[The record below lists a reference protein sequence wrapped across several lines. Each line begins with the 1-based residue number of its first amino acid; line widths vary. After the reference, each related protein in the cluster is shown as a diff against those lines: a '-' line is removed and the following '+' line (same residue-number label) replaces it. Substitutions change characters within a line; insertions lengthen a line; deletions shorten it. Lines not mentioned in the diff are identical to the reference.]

1 MASTKDDKSWESLVF
16 LKKKMHRF
24 LFLIWP
30 KVKVHE
36 FDGILLAH
44 EKVSNQYMFW
54 PNPLWPRINNIL
66 QCFHNMFIGNG
77 LYAMLNNINLLESFN
92 FSDRYVSPSG
102 TARISLFFLYFG
114 YCVLDEI
121 NTGHWFYFYNKISKV
136 EQ

>member
-1 MASTKDDKSWESLVF
+1 
-16 LKKKMHRF
+16 
-24 LFLIWP
+24 
-30 KVKVHE
+30 
-36 FDGILLAH
+36 
-44 EKVSNQYMFW
+44 
-54 PNPLWPRINNIL
+54 
-66 QCFHNMFIGNG
+66 MFIGNG